1 MGIHII
7 RIKVLLALLIMGVGN
22 HQRWHRWKLMQR
34 REMRRIERDHRLKV
48 DKLGRGETDRILAAK
63 EIDRILVPVEE
74 IEAVHNHKQ
83 KQYLKRVIPTVL
95 SACLETRGRYLF
107 ESALNRQP
115 PTSQCW
121 LIPSFV
127 SSTCGCRN

>member
-1 MGIHII
+1 MLKIKLEIQVQLTEIIIMGKHII

-34 REMRRIERDHRLKV
+34 REMRRIERDHRLEV

-74 IEAVHNHKQ
+74 IEAVHNHPRK
-83 KQYLKRVIPTVL
+83 
-95 SACLETRGRYLF
+95 
-107 ESALNRQP
+107 
-115 PTSQCW
+115 
-121 LIPSFV
+121 
-127 SSTCGCRN
+127 